1 MFGMVAGADARCLRA
16 PHLGG
21 LGVAAGNID
30 IAIVA
35 ARIAGI
41 GRQDLGL
48 GRRVRQACQVLWN
61 LRFRRLRLGQ
71 APPGRSGGREGSFSL
86 PQADRNNA
94 AYRHFMR
101 YMVYLRMA

>member
-1 MFGMVAGADARCLRA
+1 MFGMVVVADARCLRE
-16 PHLGG
+16 PHPGG
-21 LGVAAGNID
+21 LGVAAGDID

-71 APPGRSGGREGSFSL
+71 APPGRSGGREVLCRCRRPLGATQRTGIL
-86 PQADRNNA
+86 
-94 AYRHFMR
+94 
-101 YMVYLRMA
+101 